1 MSTTLPDLRAYE
13 SMLVFS
19 MVPLAGVNRAALKAA
34 QSFRAYEEKRAA
46 ALTSLIIDAAAP
58 PPPPPPHTNTI
69 LVDVGAGVQVAATTV
84 TDASTRCVLFDIG
97 PRRQVTLGAG
107 GGEEVVYSGL
117 SGGER
122 TDFSLFLEIPP
133 REALARA
140 RAAAAEATSAEAIA
154 EHTLAA
160 IASDIV
166 GTLDALAA
174 LRSLS
179 GGG

>member
-1 MSTTLPDLRAYE
+1 MSTIPDLRAYE

-34 QSFRAYEEKRAA
+34 QSFRAYEETRAA
-46 ALTSLIIDAAAP
+46 ALTSLISSISSDDAVP
-58 PPPPPPHTNTI
+58 PKSNTI
-69 LVDVGAGVQVAATTV
+69 LVDVGAGVQVAATV
-84 TDASTRCVLFDIG
+84 TDATRLILYDIG
-97 PRRQVTLGAG
+97 PRRVSTDR
-107 GGEEVVYSGL
+107 EVVDS
-117 SGGER
+117 SGER
-122 TDFSLFLEIPP
+122 MNDFSLFLEIPP

-140 RAAAAEATSAEAIA
+140 RAAAAEATSAEALA
-154 EHTLAA
+154 EHTLAGVS
-160 IASDIV
+160 SDIV

>member
-1 MSTTLPDLRAYE
+1 MSTIPDLRAYE

-46 ALTSLIIDAAAP
+46 ALTSLMMTSADSDAAA
-58 PPPPPPHTNTI
+58 PPPPHTNTI

-84 TDASTRCVLFDIG
+84 TDASARCVLFDIG
-97 PRRQVTLGAG
+97 PRRQ
-107 GGEEVVYSGL
+107 EEAQVVYSGL

-122 TDFSLFLEIPP
+122 IDFSLFLEIPP

-154 EHTLAA
+154 EHKLAA

>member
-1 MSTTLPDLRAYE
+1 
-13 SMLVFS
+13 MLVFS

-46 ALTSLIIDAAAP
+46 ALTSLIMTGSADSDAAAP
-58 PPPPPPHTNTI
+58 PPPPHTI

-97 PRRQVTLGAG
+97 PRRQVLS
-107 GGEEVVYSGL
+107 GEEEEAQVVLYP
-117 SGGER
+117 GER
-122 TDFSLFLEIPP
+122 PVNFSLFLEIPP